1 MLGHTEDFV
10 PSALHNC
17 YVIHADI
24 TDTDVDGNKHNEKFT
39 SFCYPGS
46 LPGYCMNVNRHG
58 LVFTINTILPSG
70 IHPNKTRKKLFL
82 LYKRFFFYHT
92 GICSC
97 LLPDKIIAISEDS
110 GRCAHDPS

>member
-46 LPGYCMNVNRHG
+46 LPGYCMNVNQHG

-70 IHPNKTRKKLFL
+70 IYPNKTRKNYFNLLIYAFL
-82 LYKRFFFYHT
+82 LIVPVFV
-92 GICSC
+92 S
-97 LLPDKIIAISEDS
+97 
-110 GRCAHDPS
+110 